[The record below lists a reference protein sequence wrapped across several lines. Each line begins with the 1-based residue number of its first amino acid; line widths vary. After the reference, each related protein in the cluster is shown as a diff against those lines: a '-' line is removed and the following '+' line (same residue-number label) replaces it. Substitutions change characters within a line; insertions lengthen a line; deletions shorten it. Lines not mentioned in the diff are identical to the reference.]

1 MNKKSIS
8 TLLALLLMLGSQ
20 LFAQFAET
28 RGNASLQIDDLMN
41 RKLYPSSLSNIQWRC
56 NNLFTWNANNTVVQS
71 VVKTGTTDT
80 ILSLDALNKVVEK
93 NQQKKL
99 KGMPPFKWE
108 NEDTFRYSND
118 SKIFRFNMLTNDLT
132 LVNSFEAEG
141 ENSEFEPT
149 TGRIAF
155 TKENNLYVSE
165 NGKTMAVT
173 NDSDKGIVNGKTVH
187 RNEFGIDGGIFW
199 SPKGNLLAFYRMD
212 ETMVTEYPLVNI
224 DERIAKVEYIRY
236 PMAGMTSH
244 HVTVGVFNPVTKQ
257 VVFLKTGDPAEQYL
271 TNVSWSPDEK
281 YIFIAVLNRD
291 QNHMWL
297 NKYDAMTG
305 DFVKTLFEETDNEYV
320 EPLHGLDFLK
330 TNPSQ
335 FLWQSR
341 RDGYNHIYLYDVE
354 GNLVKQV
361 TKGPW
366 EVTSYQGFDP
376 KETKIFFTST
386 QESPIQ
392 RHLYSV
398 ELKTGKTLKYT
409 SAKGT
414 HTTLVSPDGKLI
426 IDRLSSLEIG
436 SRTTLINEK
445 AAVVRLI
452 AEDVNPL
459 KDYNLGSTSFVTLKA
474 DDGSDLYGRL
484 ILPVGFDPSKK
495 YPTLVYVYGGP
506 HSQLVS
512 DTWLGAAPLYFNYL
526 TTKGYI
532 VWTLDNRG
540 TSNRGADFEQV
551 IHRKLGDIESK
562 DQMVGVNYLK
572 SLPYVDATRIGID
585 GWSYGGFMT
594 LTLYLRNP
602 GVFKVAT
609 CGGPVIDW
617 KYYEIMYGERYMDTP
632 EQNPEGY
639 KKASILNY
647 VDQLQGKLLVIHGA
661 QDNTVVWQNS
671 LQFIQSCIKKGK
683 QVDYFVYPN
692 HEHNVSGA
700 DRLHLYRKLAEY
712 YDQNL

>member
-1 MNKKSIS
+1 MNNKSTS
-8 TLLALLLMLGSQ
+8 TLLAFLLIAVSQ
-20 LFAQFAET
+20 LFAQINET
-28 RGNASLQIDDLMN
+28 RGIAPLQIDDLMN
-41 RKLYPSSLSNIQWRC
+41 RKLYPSSLSNLQWR
-56 NNLFTWNANNTVVQS
+56 NNNQFTWNANNRIVQS
-71 VVKTGTTDT
+71 TVKPGTTDT
-80 ILSLDALNKVVEK
+80 IFSIDELNAAVEK

-99 KGMPPFKWE
+99 KNLPAIKWE
-108 NEDTFRYSND
+108 NENSFRFTND
-118 SKIFRFNMLTNDLT
+118 SKVFRFNTLTKDLT
-132 LVNSFEAEG
+132 LVNSYETDAE
-141 ENSEFEPT
+141 NVEFETT

-155 TKENNLYVSE
+155 TKENNLFVSD
-165 NGKTMAVT
+165 NGKSMAVT
-173 NDSDKGIVNGKTVH
+173 NDTDKGIVNGKTVH

-224 DERIAKVEYIRY
+224 DERIAKVENIRY
-236 PMAGMTSH
+236 PMAGMASH
-244 HVTVGVFNPVTKQ
+244 HVTVGVFDPVKNL
-257 VVFLKTGDPAEQYL
+257 VIYLKTGEPAEQYL
-271 TNVSWSPDEK
+271 TNITWSPDEK

-297 NKYDAMTG
+297 NKYDALTG
-305 DFVKTLFEETDNEYV
+305 DFIKTLFEETDNEYV

-335 FLWQSR
+335 FIWQSR
-341 RDGYNHIYLYDVE
+341 RDGFNHLYLYDTE
-354 GNLVKQV
+354 GNLVNQV
-361 TKGPW
+361 TKGSW
-366 EVTSYQGFDP
+366 EVTAFQGFDP
-376 KETKIFFTST
+376 KETKIFYTST
-386 QESPIQ
+386 QESPLE

-398 ELKTGKTLKYT
+398 ELKTGKTFKYT

-414 HTTLVSPDGKLI
+414 HSTLVSPDGKMV

-436 SRTTLINEK
+436 SRTSLINEK

-452 AEDVNPL
+452 AEDINSL
-459 KDYNLGSTSFVTLKA
+459 KDYNLGETKFVTLKA
-474 DDGSDLYGRL
+474 DDGSDLYGRM
-484 ILPVGFDPSKK
+484 ILPVGFDASKK
-495 YPTLVYVYGGP
+495 YPSLVYVYGGP

-512 DTWLGAAPLYFNYL
+512 DTWLGAANLYFNYL
-526 TTKGYI
+526 ATKGYI

-540 TSNRGADFEQV
+540 TSGRGADFEQA
-551 IHRKLGDIESK
+551 IHRHLGDVESK

-572 SLPYVDATRIGID
+572 SLPYVDASRMGID

-594 LTLYLRNP
+594 LTMILRNP

-617 KYYEIMYGERYMDTP
+617 KYYEVMYGERYMDTP

-639 KKASILNY
+639 KKACILNY
-647 VDQLQGKLLVIHGA
+647 VDKLDGKLLVIHGA

-671 LQFIQSCIKKGK
+671 LQFIQECIKKGK

-692 HEHNVSGA
+692 HEHNVGGI